1 MPSPAWQRKPTNP
14 TAGRA
19 QVRAGNPLVD
29 RPVAVAASAS
39 VMNARG
45 QMRLTTT
52 GEDRLDGGKAMGCS
66 LARRATRRFGCKRG
80 WLRSNF
86 FAAALMNVED
96 HGQRTGNTGNV
107 G

>member
-1 MPSPAWQRKPTNP
+1 
-14 TAGRA
+14 
-19 QVRAGNPLVD
+19 
-29 RPVAVAASAS
+29 
-39 VMNARG
+39 MNARG

-86 FAAALMNVED
+86 FAAALMNMED